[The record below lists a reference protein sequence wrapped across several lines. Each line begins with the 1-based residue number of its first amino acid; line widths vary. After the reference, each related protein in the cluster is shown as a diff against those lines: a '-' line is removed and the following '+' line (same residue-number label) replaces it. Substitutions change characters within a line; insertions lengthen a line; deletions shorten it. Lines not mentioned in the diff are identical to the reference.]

1 MEVAM
6 KRWMLAVLLLV
17 FCSPAFSVGQIVRV
31 EIVDS
36 ASGRALPV
44 HYSGGRY
51 YVAGTPGREYS
62 VRLRN
67 RAYEELL
74 AVVSVDGVN
83 VVTGET
89 ASVDQ
94 GGYVL
99 KRRQR
104 FDIKG
109 WRKSLDQ
116 VAAFYFSRVEE
127 SYAAKTG
134 RPHDV
139 GVIGV
144 ALFKRKAYP
153 VELEKHS
160 EADQAGRARSPA
172 ASSKARSSEPS
183 PADSSE
189 STMDDRL
196 ESALGTGHG
205 RRQTSVVSYAQFER
219 ASETPNET
227 ISIYYDSRANLVARG
242 VIPGRRRHPDPFPVG
257 FVPDPPNG

>member
-1 MEVAM
+1 M
-6 KRWMLAVLLLV
+6 KRWMLAVLLMMFL
-17 FCSPAFSVGQIVRV
+17 SPAFSAGQLAGV
-31 EIVDS
+31 EIVDT
-36 ASGRALPV
+36 ASGRTLPLY
-44 HYSGGRY
+44 YSAGRY

-67 RAYEELL
+67 LGHKDLL

-94 GGYVL
+94 GGYIL
-99 KRRQR
+99 GSLQR
-104 FDIKG
+104 FDITG

-116 VAAFYFSRVEE
+116 VAAFYFSRVDE
-127 SYAAKTG
+127 SYAAQTG

-144 ALFKRKAYP
+144 ALFKRKAFAP
-153 VELEKHS
+153 QLHKHS
-160 EADQAGRARSPA
+160 EAHRPDRARSPA
-172 ASSKARSSEPS
+172 AASPEARSSAN
-183 PADSSE
+183 ADSSDAVE
-189 STMDDRL
+189 SSVGEAA

-205 RRQTSVVSYAQFER
+205 RRQKSVVRYGQFER
-219 ASETPNET
+219 AASTPNET
-227 ISIYYDSRANLVARG
+227 IAIYYDSHANLIARG
-242 VIPGRRRHPDPFPVG
+242 VIPAHRRHPDPFPMG

>member
-1 MEVAM
+1 M
-6 KRWMLAVLLLV
+6 KRLMLAFLLTV
-17 FCSPAFSVGQIVRV
+17 FCLPAFSAGQITRV
-31 EIVDS
+31 EIVDV
-36 ASGRALPV
+36 ASGRTLPV
-44 HYSGGRY
+44 YHSGGRY

-62 VRLRN
+62 IRLRN

-89 ASVDQ
+89 AAVDQ

-99 KRRQR
+99 QRRQR

-116 VAAFYFSRVEE
+116 VAAFYFSRVDE
-127 SYAAKTG
+127 SYAAQTG

-144 ALFKRKAYP
+144 ALFKRKPYP
-153 VELEKHS
+153 AELELRSDAHKS
-160 EADQAGRARSPA
+160 GRARAPSGASPDP
-172 ASSKARSSEPS
+172 RSS
-183 PADSSE
+183 ADARE
-189 STMDDRL
+189 STAGEPDD
-196 ESALGTGHG
+196 SALGTGHG
-205 RRQTSVVSYAQFER
+205 RRQTSVVRYAQFER

-227 ISIYYDSRANLVARG
+227 IAIYYDSRANLIARG
-242 VIPGRRRHPDPFPVG
+242 VIPGQRRHPDPFPVG